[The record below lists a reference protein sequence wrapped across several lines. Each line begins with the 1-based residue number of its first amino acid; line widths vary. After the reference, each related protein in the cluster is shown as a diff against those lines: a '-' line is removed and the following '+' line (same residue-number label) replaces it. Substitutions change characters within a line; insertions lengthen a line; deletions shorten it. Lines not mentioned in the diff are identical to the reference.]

1 MAWRWVSDGVVDAA
15 AAAEAGLGEEF
26 ASRGDAEAWLS
37 DYYEDLLDA
46 GITEVTLM
54 DGDRV
59 AHDPMSLL
67 P

>member
-1 MAWRWVSDGVVDAA
+1 MSWRWVSDGVADAT

-26 ASRGDAEAWLS
+26 GSQAEAEAWLGQ
-37 DYYEDLLDA
+37 YYEDLLDA
-46 GITEVTLM
+46 GVTEVTLM
-54 DGDRV
+54 DGDRI

>member
-1 MAWRWVSDGVVDAA
+1 MAWRWVCADGPDAE
-15 AAAEAGLGEEF
+15 AAAEAGLGQEF
-26 ASRGDAEAWLS
+26 ASRNEAEMWLG

-46 GITEVTLM
+46 GVTEVTLM

>member
-1 MAWRWVSDGVVDAA
+1 MAWHWVSDQGGD
-15 AAAEAGLGEEF
+15 AAAEAGLGGEF
-26 ASRGDAEAWLS
+26 GSQAEAEAWLGL
-37 DYYEDLLDA
+37 YYEDLLEV
-46 GITEVTLM
+46 GVTEVTLM